1 MSRPYRIT
9 VLSDTHMP
17 KKAKELPD
25 PLLEDLRQSEL
36 IVHAGDWSDWELYEL
51 LSQYAPVEERGR
63 ECG

>member
-25 PLLEDLRQSEL
+25 PLLEDLFMPETGP
-36 IVHAGDWSDWELYEL
+36 I
-51 LSQYAPVEERGR
+51 GR
-63 ECG
+63 STSC